1 MNMSTLTSLWLTPIR
16 MFMTSITSTRTATK
30 TRRANLTRTYT
41 NMVGCGTPIRMC
53 RTCITATGMNDR
65 RLSQGV
71 PAPKKRPGN
80 SLLMAILRGP

>member
-41 NMVGCGTPIRMC
+41 NMVGCGIPIRTY

-65 RLSQGV
+65 RLSW
-71 PAPKKRPGN
+71 ASRRLKKPGN